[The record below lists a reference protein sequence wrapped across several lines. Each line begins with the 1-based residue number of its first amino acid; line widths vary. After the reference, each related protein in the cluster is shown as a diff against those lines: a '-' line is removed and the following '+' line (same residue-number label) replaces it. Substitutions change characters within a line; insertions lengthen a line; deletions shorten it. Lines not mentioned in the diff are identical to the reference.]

1 LFDTI
6 AAIATPHGTGA
17 IAIIRIS
24 GPDTL
29 DIVRKIFRFNTRLS
43 EIKPRYAYYGKIVD
57 PFTNEVIDTG
67 ICLYYKQPKSY
78 TGEDMAEI
86 CCHGGILVS
95 SRVLEAVLMSG
106 ARVAEAGEFTKR
118 AFLNGKL
125 DLVQAEAVNDLI
137 NSKTDLMLSMS
148 NSLLIGEGS
157 EKIKKLRNELL
168 NISAE
173 IEVHIDYP
181 EEDLEEENF
190 EDIFQS
196 LKNLYNDMKELLQN
210 ANNGIILKNGIS
222 TVIVGKPN
230 VGKSTLLNRLLR
242 EDRAIVT
249 DVPGTT
255 RDIIIENLNI
265 KGILLKVIDTAGIR
279 ESVDTVEK
287 IGIERTVQ
295 EIEKADL
302 ILFVIDASEPLD
314 ENDLRIIDLIK
325 SKNHLVILNKKDLD
339 SKISIE
345 SIKKLFNE
353 EKNIVEISA
362 LKGEGLEKLENA
374 IYSKVKEMV
383 KLDVKPVV
391 MNSRQKVALE
401 RSFSAIKEAL
411 ENFELYP
418 IDVVSISIRKGIE
431 HLDELLGLKYSDDLL
446 ENIFKNFCVGK

>member
-1 LFDTI
+1 MFDTI

-17 IAIIRIS
+17 IALVRIS

-29 DIVRKIFRFNTRLS
+29 NIVKKIFRFNTKTS
-43 EIKPRYAYYGKIVD
+43 TIKPRFAYYGKIVD
-57 PFTNEVIDTG
+57 PFTEEIIDTG

-78 TGEDMAEI
+78 TGEEMAEI
-86 CCHGGILVS
+86 TCHGGILVS
-95 SRVLEAVLMSG
+95 SKVLEAILKSG
-106 ARVAEAGEFTKR
+106 ARAAEPGEFTKR
-118 AFLNGKL
+118 AFLNGKM
-125 DLVQAEAVNDLI
+125 DLIQAEAINDLI
-137 NSKTDLMLSMS
+137 NSKTDLMLSIS
-148 NSLLIGEGS
+148 NSLLMGEGS
-157 EKIKKLRNELL
+157 EKIKKLRSELL

-190 EDIFQS
+190 EGIFQS
-196 LKNLYNDMKELLQN
+196 LKNLYSDMKELLQN
-210 ANNGIILKNGIS
+210 ADNGMILKNGIS

-255 RDIIIENLNI
+255 RDIIVENLNI

-279 ESVDTVEK
+279 ESRDTVEK
-287 IGIERTVQ
+287 IGIERTIK
-295 EIEKADL
+295 EIERANL

-314 ENDLRIIDLIK
+314 ENDIKIIDLVK
-325 SKNHLVILNKKDLD
+325 SKNHLVILNKKDLN
-339 SKISIE
+339 SKISVE

-353 EKNIVEISA
+353 EKDIVEISA
-362 LKGEGLEKLENA
+362 LKGEGLEKLEDV

-383 KLDVKPVV
+383 NLETKPVV
-391 MNSRQKVALE
+391 TNLRQKIALE
-401 RSFSAIKEAL
+401 KSFSAIQEAI
-411 ENFELYP
+411 ENFNLYP
-418 IDVVSISIRKGIE
+418 IDVVSISIRKSIE
-431 HLDELLGLKYSDDLL
+431 YLDELLGLKYSDDLL